1 MGAGEM
7 MVNRGNGASTRSAK
21 ALRLPATRR
30 VTRAPK
36 LALLL
41 VVLLMAT
48 GAACAKDHTPT
59 TRIVSGV
66 VFDDAQNT
74 VQGATV
80 ELKDLQTGKVL
91 DIYSQD
97 QGQYQF
103 TDIRFDHDYT
113 VQAIFKGASSE
124 TRKVSMFETRW
135 HLFMNLTV
143 TAPTAPKK

>member
-7 MVNRGNGASTRSAK
+7 IVNKENGASARSAK
-21 ALRLPATRR
+21 ARILCALERTTHAQE
-30 VTRAPK
+30 

-113 VQAIFKGASSE
+113 VQALFKGASSE
-124 TRKVSMFETRW
+124 ARKVSMFETRW

-143 TAPTAPKK
+143 TPPKK